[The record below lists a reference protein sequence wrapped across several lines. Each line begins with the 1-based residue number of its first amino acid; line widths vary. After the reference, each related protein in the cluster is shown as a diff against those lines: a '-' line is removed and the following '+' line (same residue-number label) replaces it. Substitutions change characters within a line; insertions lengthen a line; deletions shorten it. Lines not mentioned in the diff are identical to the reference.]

1 MTIRLA
7 KQDDLAAIV
16 NIYNSTIDSRMV
28 TADLTPVSVESRLAW
43 FLSHNPETRPIFVKI
58 QNNQVIAWL
67 SFQDFYG
74 RLAYQ
79 YTAEISLYVDN
90 NFRGQK
96 IGSQLLEYGLNKCP
110 QLKIKTVLGFIFGH
124 NQPSLNLF
132 NKFGFQQWGNFPK
145 IAELDTIE
153 RDLIIL
159 GKRIYES

>member
-7 KQDDLAAIV
+7 KQDDLSTIV
-16 NIYNSTIDSRMV
+16 DIYNSTIDSRMV
-28 TADLTPVSVESRLAW
+28 TADLTPVSVESRLPW
-43 FLSHNPETRPIFVKI
+43 FLSHKPKTRPIFVKI

-79 YTAEISLYVDN
+79 YTSEISLYVDN
-90 NFRGQK
+90 NFRGKK
-96 IGSQLLEYGLNKCP
+96 IGSQLLEYGLNQCP

-132 NKFGFQQWGNFPK
+132 KKFGFQQWGNFPK

>member
-7 KQDDLAAIV
+7 KQEDLPTIV
-16 NIYNSTIDSRMV
+16 AIYNSTIDSRMV
-28 TADLTPVSVESRLAW
+28 TADLTPVSVESRLSW
-43 FLSHNPETRPIFVKI
+43 FLNHNRETRPIFVKI

-79 YTAEISLYVDN
+79 YTAEISLYVDS

-96 IGSQLLEYGLNKCP
+96 IGSQMLEYGLNNCP
-110 QLKIKTVLGFIFGH
+110 ELKIKTVLGFIFGH

-132 NKFGFQQWGNFPK
+132 KKFGFETWGNFPK
-145 IAELDTIE
+145 IAELDHID

-159 GKRIYES
+159 GKRIYG

>member
-7 KQDDLAAIV
+7 KQDDLPAIV
-16 NIYNSTIDSRMV
+16 NIYNSTIASRLV
-28 TADLTPVSVESRLAW
+28 TADLTPVSVESRLNW
-43 FLSHNPETRPIFVKI
+43 FLAHNPETRPIFVKI
-58 QNNQVIAWL
+58 HNNQVIAWL

-79 YTAEISLYVDN
+79 YTAEISLYVDG

-96 IGSQLLEYGLNKCP
+96 IGSQMLEEGLNNCP
-110 QLKIKTVLGFIFGH
+110 KLKIKTVLGFIFGH

-132 NKFGFQQWGNFPK
+132 KKFGFETWGHFPK
-145 IAELDTIE
+145 IAELDHID

-159 GKRIYES
+159 GKKIYG